1 MSVAVRQM
9 YEMVKKLEAQG
20 NPWLEIQDKVEKARI
35 TQGGFEP
42 LYAGSDD
49 APYRMRFVPSKQP
62 QILSRKFDEELN
74 QIAREHSLV
83 AQMRCTGYN
92 LFMDTGKPD
101 GATQRL
107 KKSCGM
113 SYRPKL
119 LKVLYVDKYAIEL
132 ERPDRPDMPDLL
144 EKVGTRLYNMS
155 AK

>member
-1 MSVAVRQM
+1 
-9 YEMVKKLEAQG
+9 
-20 NPWLEIQDKVEKARI
+20 
-35 TQGGFEP
+35 
-42 LYAGSDD
+42 
-49 APYRMRFVPSKQP
+49 MRFVPSKQP

-74 QIAREHSLV
+74 QIARELSLG

-132 ERPDRPDMPDLL
+132 ERPDLPDLPDLL

-155 AK
+155 IK